1 MRGFFKRLFQLALLF
16 ILSLILGL
24 GAIALST
31 RFTLKIEQKTL
42 GHQTHWGSSW
52 ERISEFE
59 TWVKQKSTQ
68 RKGLIL
74 GSSTAYRNLNP
85 YALDSATNF
94 NWFNYASSGQPP
106 VISYQLLQH
115 ALSRGKFKVVLLD
128 IYAPVVKLDGLE
140 TAHDLIYNSQLDWWN
155 KTKMLCSYPEGKLWL
170 RYLYYYIKRMLPT
183 KQYII
188 EDPKN
193 GTYLKKGFVC
203 SNQKALTNFKQK
215 VKSQKVP
222 EFPELQKIA
231 ALCKAN
237 GAQLILNI
245 SPSLEGP
252 YVLPRAFNGHTIIQ
266 IKNFNEPSLFY
277 DSHHMT
283 CHGANLYSAL
293 VAGHLA
299 KILHSK

>member
-1 MRGFFKRLFQLALLF
+1 
-16 ILSLILGL
+16 
-24 GAIALST
+24 
-31 RFTLKIEQKTL
+31 
-42 GHQTHWGSSW
+42 
-52 ERISEFE
+52 
-59 TWVKQKSTQ
+59 
-68 RKGLIL
+68 
-74 GSSTAYRNLNP
+74 
-85 YALDSATNF
+85 
-94 NWFNYASSGQPP
+94 
-106 VISYQLLQH
+106 
-115 ALSRGKFKVVLLD
+115 
-128 IYAPVVKLDGLE
+128 
-140 TAHDLIYNSQLDWWN
+140 
-155 KTKMLCSYPEGKLWL
+155 
-170 RYLYYYIKRMLPT
+170 MLPT

-215 VKSQKVP
+215 AKSQKVP

-252 YVLPRAFNGHTIIQ
+252 YVLPRAFSSHPIIQ